1 MLPYFNNPVELKQ
14 LNNLIDN
21 DTTIEKNIFKKQLIN
36 NYSDYKNDIITYTE
50 TNDYTVNTF
59 YGFLRQFLINKND
72 LVSTENNYNLVDLG
86 LENSNDVINQLN
98 KQKQLENKQ
107 KSAYEATLPDS
118 EEETQ
123 LKDQKLNEY
132 TQDISDKDF
141 ENQKPNQITEIYEWV
156 GELQTNNT
164 YSTTDTIC
172 SKKFELGK
180 LIKTHLT
187 ISDFG
192 YFKSRFQYSKSNP
205 QNLLNKSDFINTY
218 NFFKS
223 IFTGEAYENKILDDN
238 ELHTFIKT

>member
-1 MLPYFNNPVELKQ
+1 MAGKLKC
-14 LNNLIDN
+14 IIYSIYKR
-21 DTTIEKNIFKKQLIN
+21 TIN
-36 NYSDYKNDIITYTE
+36 NY
-50 TNDYTVNTF
+50 
-59 YGFLRQFLINKND
+59 
-72 LVSTENNYNLVDLG
+72 
-86 LENSNDVINQLN
+86 
-98 KQKQLENKQ
+98 
-107 KSAYEATLPDS
+107 
-118 EEETQ
+118 
-123 LKDQKLNEY
+123 
-132 TQDISDKDF
+132 IS
-141 ENQKPNQITEIYEWV
+141 
-156 GELQTNNT
+156 
-164 YSTTDTIC
+164 IC